1 MEAVDLGQRDFR
13 FLKQSLERNLTQLFD
28 RSAAEEAVGL
38 GSRVEDEVE
47 DEVGEGPFEVVCP
60 LFERYDE
67 RDACTSPTFRH
78 GVEVI
83 EAITEVAG
91 PR

>member
-1 MEAVDLGQRDFR
+1 MEAVDLDQRDFR
-13 FLKQSLERNLTQLFD
+13 FLRQPLKRNLTQLVD

-67 RDACTSPTFRH
+67 RDACTSPIFRH

-83 EAITEVAG
+83 EAVTEVAG